1 MLALRRAVP
10 PERARAAARAV
21 ADRVLALPELAAADA
36 VLLYA
41 ALSDELPTRPLHELL
56 RAAGKPTGLPRL
68 EQDGRL
74 VFAFVE
80 RWEDLRP
87 GRYGVLEPPPG
98 GEAVASGGAGA
109 PAPGRRR
116 VLDATVA
123 AGRRASSQEREAL
136 MVVPGVAF
144 DRRGHRLGRGGGH
157 YDRAL
162 RAAPGALRVGVAYA
176 FQVLASVPQGPGD
189 EAMDLV
195 VSERET
201 CRTGRGAR

>member
-1 MLALRRAVP
+1 MLALRRSVP
-10 PERARAAARAV
+10 PERARAAAGAV

-41 ALSDELPTRPLHELL
+41 ALADELPTRPLHEAL

-98 GEAVASGGAGA
+98 GAGVVLGATGVPGAEGAAEAPRA
-109 PAPGRRR
+109 R
-116 VLDATVA
+116 V
-123 AGRRASSQEREAL
+123 EHREAL

-176 FQVLASVPQGPGD
+176 FQVLASVPEGPGD
-189 EAMDLV
+189 EAMDVV

-201 CRTGRGAR
+201 CRAGRGVR